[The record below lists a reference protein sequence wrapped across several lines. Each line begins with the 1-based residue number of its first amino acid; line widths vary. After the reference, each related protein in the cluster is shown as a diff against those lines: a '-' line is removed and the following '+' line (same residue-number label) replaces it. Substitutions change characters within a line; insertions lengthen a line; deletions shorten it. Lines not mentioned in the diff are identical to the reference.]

1 MKDWN
6 SVSVDRYYDT
16 LNLGN
21 EVAIGILDISRDI
34 PDKFVQKRCF
44 DMTYFYINRM
54 AKMGYCKYVGFNNN
68 VKTILEKAIKQDK
81 NFCNIATLF

>member
-68 VKTILEKAIKQDK
+68 VKKHLTGKVDFDL
-81 NFCNIATLF
+81 N